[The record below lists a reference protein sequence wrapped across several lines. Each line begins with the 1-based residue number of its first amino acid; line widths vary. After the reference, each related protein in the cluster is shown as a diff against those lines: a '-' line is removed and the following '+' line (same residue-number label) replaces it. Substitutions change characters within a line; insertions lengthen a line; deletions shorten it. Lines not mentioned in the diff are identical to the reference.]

1 MHVSIGD
8 FSRMTYLSVKALRH
22 YHDIGLLE
30 PADIDPVTGY
40 RRYRTAQVPSAQV
53 IRRLR
58 QLGMPLPDVKAVLT
72 APDIVAR
79 NAAISAHLQRM
90 ERQLEQT
97 QAVVASLR
105 VLLDPTD
112 TPVAVE
118 YRSIP
123 ATPAVAIRARVAMS
137 DLDNWSIAAFAELHS
152 VVDAGAQRTGA
163 DGALY
168 FNELFEAEVGDVTA
182 FVPVLGAAPVAD
194 RVRSVE
200 LPAAEFAVALHQ
212 GPYGDLDRTYGAL
225 GTVVTEHAIGVDG
238 PIREHFL
245 VTSEDTPDETAHR
258 AEVCWPIFRTT
269 AARV

>member
-1 MHVSIGD
+1 MQVSIGD

-30 PADIDPVTGY
+30 PADIDPFTGY
-40 RRYRTAQVPSAQV
+40 RRYRTTQVPSAQV

-58 QLGMPLPDVKAVLT
+58 ELGMPLHDVKAVLN
-72 APDIVAR
+72 APDVAAR
-79 NAAISAHLQRM
+79 NAAITAHLQRM

-105 VLLDPTD
+105 VLLETTD
-112 TPVAVE
+112 TPALVE

-123 ATPAVAIRARVAMS
+123 ATPAVAIRARVSMS
-137 DLDNWSIAAFAELHS
+137 DLDAWSAAAFDELHG
-152 VVDAGAQRTGA
+152 VVASGMHRAGP

-168 FNELFEAEVGDVTA
+168 YNELFEAEVGDVTA
-182 FVPVLGAAPVAD
+182 FVPVLGAPPVTGRA
-194 RVRSVE
+194 RPLE
-200 LPAAEFAVALHQ
+200 LAAAEFAVMMHR
-212 GPYGDLDRTYGAL
+212 GPYRDLDRTYGAL
-225 GTVVTEHAIGVDG
+225 GTVVTERALGVDG

-245 VTSEDTPDETAHR
+245 VSADDTPDDTAHR

-269 AARV
+269 ART